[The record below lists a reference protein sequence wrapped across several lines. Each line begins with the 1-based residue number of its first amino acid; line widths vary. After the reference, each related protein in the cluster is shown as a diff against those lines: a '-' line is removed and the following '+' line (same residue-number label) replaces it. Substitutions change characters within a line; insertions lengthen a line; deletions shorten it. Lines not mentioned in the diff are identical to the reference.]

1 MMSGIYA
8 LAETP
13 EENPIDTVEQLV
25 AEQDWPFERCSDGD
39 LSVCVSGSWCDYNL
53 AFSRSTEMETLTV
66 TAAFDFR
73 VPKPRRG
80 ELCVLLALVNE
91 RLALGHFDLA
101 SAEGMI
107 LYRHGVPLGGG
118 ARTASGQ
125 CEQMLQAGLDA
136 CERFY
141 PAFQFVLWGGKSA
154 EDALAGAILDCRGEA

>member
-1 MMSGIYA
+1 MSATLA
-8 LAETP
+8 LAETDYD
-13 EENPIDTVEQLV
+13 NPIDTVEQLV
-25 AEQDWPFERCSDGD
+25 AEQDWPFERCGDGD
-39 LSVCVSGSWCDYNL
+39 LAVCVSGSWCDYNL
-53 AFSRSTEMETLTV
+53 AFARSTEMETLTL

-73 VPKPRRG
+73 VPKTRRG
-80 ELCVLLALVNE
+80 ELCLLLALVNE

-101 SAEGMI
+101 AGEGMI
-107 LYRHGVPLGGG
+107 LYRNAVPLGGG
-118 ARTASGQ
+118 ARAASSQ

>member
-1 MMSGIYA
+1 MSGYLA
-8 LAETP
+8 LDVP

-25 AEQDWPFERCSDGD
+25 AAQDWPFERCGD
-39 LSVCVSGSWCDYNL
+39 ADLAVCVSGSWCDYNL
-53 AFSRSTEMETLTV
+53 AFTRSHEHDTLTL

-80 ELCVLLALVNE
+80 ELCLLLAMVNE
-91 RLALGHFDLA
+91 RLAIGHFDLA
-101 SAEGMI
+101 LGEGLI
-107 LYRHGVPLGGG
+107 LYRQGVPLGGG
-118 ARTASGQ
+118 ARASSGQ
-125 CEQMLQAGLDA
+125 CEQMLQSGLDA